1 MTTDAHTEKFEFQAE
16 VRQLLDNVIHAL
28 YTDKEVFVRELVSN
42 ASDALE
48 KMRFLQHTEKDVF
61 DDRLALEINITTDEE
76 AGTITFQDSGLG
88 MTRQELQ
95 ENLGTIAHS
104 GSKKF
109 LKAMSESDQ
118 KEASLIG
125 QFGVG
130 FYSAFMVA
138 EGVKVYTHSWRQDGE
153 HLCWTSDGKGSYE
166 IEEVEGQRRGC
177 RIVVKLIE
185 EQKKFAKEGRIRGIL
200 ENYSSF
206 VPFPILLNGERFN
219 KIEAIWLK
227 NRSEISEV
235 EYTEFYKFNARAF
248 DEPRLRMH
256 FSADAP
262 IAINALLFVPQE
274 SPERF
279 GMGQTEPGV
288 DLYCKKVLI
297 DPGCK
302 GLLPEWL
309 RFLKGVV
316 DSEDLPLNISRES
329 MQDSALLHKLNQV
342 VTKRFL
348 KTLEGE
354 AKSDPEKYNEFY
366 ARFSRF
372 LKEGVAMDFAHR
384 EQLAKL
390 LRFESSFT
398 EKGKFASL
406 ADYAG
411 RAREGQEAIYYQV
424 GQSRDAI
431 ESGPYLEAFQARGI
445 EVLYLFEGIDEYVMS
460 NLTEFEGKDLKAVE
474 RSDVK
479 LDEVTPDESEDR
491 EEPLAE
497 AESKTL
503 CEFMKEVLG
512 DRVKKVEA
520 STRLKDSPALVLLPE
535 GAASPQMRQMMRA
548 LKPDEAIPVVVNL
561 EINPRHALLKKLA
574 VAQKANPELAKLISA
589 QILDNAMLSAGL
601 LEESKDMV
609 ARVYEIM
616 GAALPDEPS
625 SKE

>member
-1 MTTDAHTEKFEFQAE
+1 MTTDAKSTKFEFQAE
-16 VRQLLDNVIHAL
+16 VQQLLDIVIHSL
-28 YTDKEVFVRELVSN
+28 YTDKDVFVRELVSN

-61 DDRLALEINITTDEE
+61 DDTVELEISITTDEE
-76 AGTITFQDSGLG
+76 AGTITFQDHGLG
-88 MTRQELQ
+88 MTREELQ
-95 ENLGTIAHS
+95 ENIGTIAHS

-109 LKAMSESDQ
+109 LKAMSEGDQ

-138 EGVKVYTHSWRQDGE
+138 EEVKVYTHSWRNDGE

-166 IEEVEGQRRGC
+166 IEEEEGQRRGC
-177 RIVVKLIE
+177 KIVVKLLE
-185 EQKKFAKEGRIRGIL
+185 EQKEFASEGRIKGIL

-206 VPFPILLNGERFN
+206 VPFPVLLNGERVN

-227 NRSEISEV
+227 NKSEV
-235 EYTEFYKFNARAF
+235 SEEQYTEFYKFNAKAF

-262 IAINALLFVPQE
+262 IVINSLLFVPQE

-288 DLYCKKVLI
+288 DLYCKKVLV

-329 MQDSALLHKLNQV
+329 MQDSALLQKLNQV

-348 KTLEGE
+348 KTLEAE
-354 AKSDPEKYNEFY
+354 AKKDREKYDEFY
-366 ARFSRF
+366 SRFSRF
-372 LKEGVAMDFAHR
+372 LKEGVAVDFNHK

-398 EKGKFASL
+398 EKGKFTSL
-406 ADYAG
+406 ADYLG
-411 RAREGQEAIYYQV
+411 RAKEGQEEIYFQI

-460 NLTEFEGKDLKAVE
+460 NLMEFDGKQLMAVE
-474 RSDVK
+474 RADVK
-479 LDEVTPDESEDR
+479 LDEVTPDESE
-491 EEPLAE
+491 EQEAPLAE
-497 AESKTL
+497 ADSTTL
-503 CEFMKEVLG
+503 CEFMKEALG
-512 DRVKKVEA
+512 DRVEKVEA

-548 LKPDEAIPVVVNL
+548 LKPDEGTAISVNL
-561 EINPRHALLKKLA
+561 EVNPRHALVKKLA
-574 VAQKANPELAKLISA
+574 VAKENNPELAKLISA

-616 GAALPDEPS
+616 GAALPDGE
-625 SKE
+625 KE